1 MDQRRFIPH
10 FVGCANI
17 QVTFRKGITLY
28 FYNMTEKKT
37 TASKP
42 ADDFIRIQDLWGIFM
57 PRWHWFALSLFVTL
71 ATAALY
77 LLGTPNIYTRTAA
90 ILVKDDSKGGTSTN
104 VVSEFSDLGIF
115 KSNTNINNE
124 LLTLKSPTLMTEV
137 VQRLGLN
144 ETYTVRKGLK
154 DVELYKSSPLAVT
167 YRHLDETPVGFTID
181 ISSKETFVISDM
193 EVNGKA
199 FGEDFSGK
207 MGDSIRTE
215 IGTLVINFTK
225 YWNDSFV
232 GTSIRYRKGN
242 VCAVTDYYTAA
253 LHAELGNEDATI
265 INLSI
270 NDASIQK
277 AEDILNTLIEMYNE
291 KWIQD
296 KNQIAVS
303 TSQFIGDRLSVIEN
317 ELGNVD
323 ENIAGYKSEH
333 LLPDVQAA
341 SSLYLSQSAE
351 NKKELLVLNSQLST
365 AQYIRKE
372 LNNKKL
378 SQLLPTNSGI
388 ANVNIESQIGE
399 YNTIVLERNRLIA
412 NSSEKNP
419 LAKDMANSLQS
430 MQRTIIQSVDN
441 LIVSLNTQ
449 IRNIRQ
455 QEATTT
461 SQLAS
466 NPNQA
471 KYLLSVE
478 RQQKVKEEL
487 YLYLLQKREE
497 NELSQAFTAYN
508 TRVITAP
515 RGSMLPTAP
524 RKMNILLVAFAIGLL
539 VPAVIIFMKEN
550 MNTKVRG
557 RKDLEN
563 LSIPFIGEIPQYLS
577 AKKKLGFDKHTQSVM
592 KAIVVKEGNRNI
604 INEAFRV
611 LRSNIDFMAGKD
623 SGQNVFMLTSF
634 NPGSGKS
641 FLAMNIAMSFAIK
654 KKRILVID
662 GDLRHGSTSSYV
674 DSPKTGLSDYL
685 GNRVSDWKE
694 IIVKDEKYDNL
705 HIIPI
710 GTVPPNPT
718 ELLEDGKLATLIE
731 VLRSEYDY
739 IFIDCP
745 PIDIVADAQIIE
757 KLADRTVFVVRSGLL
772 DRSMLPE
779 LENIYQEK
787 RFKNLSVILN
797 GTESAGGRYG
807 YRYGYRNGYSSYY
820 GNKGKM
826 GGVNGWSSSD

>member
-1 MDQRRFIPH
+1 MI
-10 FVGCANI
+10 
-17 QVTFRKGITLY
+17 
-28 FYNMTEKKT
+28 EKKT
-37 TASKP
+37 AVGKP
-42 ADDFIRIQDLWGIFM
+42 ADDFIRIQDLWGMFV
-57 PRWHWFALSLFVTL
+57 PRWHWFALSLF
-71 ATAALY
+71 AALAVAAFY
-77 LLGTPNIYTRTAA
+77 LLSTPNIYTRTAA
-90 ILVKDDSKGGTSTN
+90 ILVKDDTKSGSSTTM
-104 VVSEFSDLGIF
+104 SEFSDLGIF

-137 VQRLGLN
+137 VRRLGLN

-154 DVELYKSSPLAVT
+154 DVGLYKSNPVAVS
-167 YRHLDETPVGFTID
+167 YRHQDETPVSFKID
-181 ISSKETFVISDM
+181 FSSKEEFTISDVM
-193 EVNGKA
+193 ING
-199 FGEDFSGK
+199 EELETEFSGK
-207 MGDSIRTE
+207 MGDSIRME
-215 IGTLVINFTK
+215 VGTFVINPTK

-232 GTSIRYRKGN
+232 GTSIRYNKGS
-242 VCAVTDYYTAA
+242 VRAVTDYYATALRA
-253 LHAELGNEDATI
+253 DLGNEDATI

-270 NDASIQK
+270 DDVSIPK
-277 AEDILNTLIEMYNE
+277 AEDILNTLIEVYNE

-303 TSQFIGDRLSVIEN
+303 TSQFIGDRLSVIES

-351 NKKELLVLNSQLST
+351 NKKELLALNSQLST
-365 AQYIRKE
+365 AQYIRRE
-372 LNNKKL
+372 LNNKEL

-399 YNTIVLERNRLIA
+399 YNTMVLDRNRLIA
-412 NSSEKNP
+412 NSSEKTP

-449 IRNIRQ
+449 IRSIRQ
-455 QEATTT
+455 QEAATT

-515 RGSMLPTAP
+515 RGSMFPTAP

-557 RKDLEN
+557 RKDLED
-563 LSIPFIGEIPQYLS
+563 LSIPFIGEIPQYFS
-577 AKKKLGFDKHTQSVM
+577 KERKLGFKRKKQSYM
-592 KAIVVKEGNRNI
+592 KTIVVKEGSRDI

-611 LRSNIDFMAGKD
+611 LRSNMDFMAGKD
-623 SGQNVFMLTSF
+623 KGQNVFVLTSF

-641 FLAMNIAMSFAIK
+641 FLTMNIAMSFAIK
-654 KKRILVID
+654 KKKDIGDRRRPAPRFRFLLRGFATDRFERLSGKPCRKLERNHCCRQEIRQPAYPPHRHRPPQPD
-662 GDLRHGSTSSYV
+662 GT
-674 DSPKTGLSDYL
+674 
-685 GNRVSDWKE
+685 
-694 IIVKDEKYDNL
+694 
-705 HIIPI
+705 
-710 GTVPPNPT
+710 
-718 ELLEDGKLATLIE
+718 
-731 VLRSEYDY
+731 
-739 IFIDCP
+739 
-745 PIDIVADAQIIE
+745 
-757 KLADRTVFVVRSGLL
+757 
-772 DRSMLPE
+772 
-779 LENIYQEK
+779 
-787 RFKNLSVILN
+787 
-797 GTESAGGRYG
+797 AGGRQAGHPDRGASRRVRLYLHRLSAHRHRG
-807 YRYGYRNGYSSYY
+807 RRADYRETGGPYHLRGTQRLAGSRHVART
-820 GNKGKM
+820 GKHLS
-826 GGVNGWSSSD
+826 GETFQEPQRDTERHGKCRRPVQLPLRIPLWL

>member
-1 MDQRRFIPH
+1 MIE
-10 FVGCANI
+10 
-17 QVTFRKGITLY
+17 T
-28 FYNMTEKKT
+28 KT
-37 TASKP
+37 TVGKP
-42 ADDFIRIQDLWGIFM
+42 ADDFIRIQDLWGMFM
-57 PRWHWFALSLFVTL
+57 PRWYWFVLSLFVTL
-71 ATAALY
+71 AVAALY
-77 LLGTPNIYTRTAA
+77 LLSTPNIYTRTAA
-90 ILVKDDSKGGTSTN
+90 ILVKDDTKSGSSTN
-104 VVSEFSDLGIF
+104 AISEFSDLGIF

-144 ETYTVRKGLK
+144 ESYTVRRGLRIT
-154 DVELYKSSPLAVT
+154 ELYKNAPVAVT
-167 YRHLDETPVGFTID
+167 YRHLDEASVSFTID

-193 EVNGKA
+193 EIDGEA
-199 FGEDFSGK
+199 RSEDFSGK
-207 MGDSIRTE
+207 MGDSIRIE
-215 IGTLVINFTK
+215 IGTLVINPTK
-225 YWNDSFV
+225 HWDDSFV
-232 GTSIRYRKGN
+232 GTSIHYAKGS
-242 VCAVTDYYTAA
+242 VDTVTDYYADA
-253 LHAELGNEDATI
+253 LRANLGNEDATI
-265 INLSI
+265 IDLSI
-270 NDASIQK
+270 DDASIQK
-277 AEDILNTLIEMYNE
+277 AEDILNTLIEVYNE

-303 TSQFIGDRLSVIEN
+303 TSQFIGDRLNVIES

-351 NKKELLVLNSQLST
+351 NKKELLVLNNQLST
-365 AQYIRKE
+365 AQYIRRE
-372 LNNKKL
+372 LNNKEL

-388 ANVNIESQIGE
+388 ANANIESQIGE
-399 YNTIVLERNRLIA
+399 YNNMVLDRNRLIA

-419 LAKDMANSLQS
+419 LAKDMASSLQS

-449 IRNIRQ
+449 IRSIRQ

-508 TRVITAP
+508 TRMITAP
-515 RGSMLPTAP
+515 RGSMFPTAP

-539 VPAVIIFMKEN
+539 VPAVIIFMKES
-550 MNTKVRG
+550 MNVKVRG

-563 LSIPFIGEIPQYLS
+563 LSVPFIGEIPQYFS
-577 AKKKLGFDKHTQSVM
+577 TKKKWGLYKKTKPGM
-592 KAIVVKEGNRNI
+592 KSIVVKEGSRDI

-611 LRSNIDFMAGKD
+611 LRSNMDFMASKD
-623 SGQNVFMLTSF
+623 QGQNVFVLTSF

-641 FLAMNIAMSFAIK
+641 FLTMNIAISFAIK

-662 GDLRHGSTSSYV
+662 GDLRHGSTSSFV
-674 DSPKTGLSDYL
+674 NSPKVGLSDYL
-685 GNRVSDWKE
+685 GNRVDDYKD

-705 HIIPI
+705 HILPI

-718 ELLEDGKLATLIE
+718 ELLEDGKLATLME
-731 VLRSEYDY
+731 TLRGEYDY

-757 KLADRTVFVVRSGLL
+757 KLADRTIFVVRSGVL
-772 DRSMLPE
+772 DRNMLPE
-779 LENIYQEK
+779 LESIYQEK
-787 RFKNLSVILN
+787 RFKNLCLILN
-797 GTESAGGRYG
+797 GTESTGGRYSYRYG
-807 YRYGYRNGYSSYY
+807 YRYGYHSGYASYY
-820 GNKGKM
+820 GSNR
-826 GGVNGWSSSD
+826 GG

>member
-1 MDQRRFIPH
+1 M
-10 FVGCANI
+10 
-17 QVTFRKGITLY
+17 
-28 FYNMTEKKT
+28 EKKIIVG
-37 TASKP
+37 KP
-42 ADDFIRIQDLWGIFM
+42 ADDFIRIQDLWGMFV
-57 PRWHWFALSLFVTL
+57 PRWHWFALSLFVAL
-71 ATAALY
+71 SVAALY
-77 LLGTPNIYTRTAA
+77 LLSTPNIYTRTAA
-90 ILVKDDSKGGTSTN
+90 ILVKDDSKSGSSTGAMN
-104 VVSEFSDLGIF
+104 EFSDLGIF

-154 DVELYKSSPLAVT
+154 DVGLYKNNPIAVT
-167 YRHLDETPVGFTID
+167 YRHQDETPVSFKID
-181 ISSKETFVISDM
+181 LLSKGEFVISD
-193 EVNGKA
+193 VVINGEESGK
-199 FGEDFSGK
+199 DFSGK

-215 IGTLVINFTK
+215 IGTLVINPTK
-225 YWNDSFV
+225 YWDDSFV
-232 GTSIRYRKGN
+232 GTSIRYGKGD
-242 VCAVTDYYTAA
+242 VRAVTDYYAAA
-253 LHAELGNEDATI
+253 LRADLGSEDATI

-270 NDASIQK
+270 DDASVQK
-277 AEDILNTLIEMYNE
+277 AEDILNTLIEVYNE

-303 TSQFIGDRLSVIEN
+303 TSQFIGDRLSVIES

-351 NKKELLVLNSQLST
+351 NKKELLALNSQLST
-365 AQYIRKE
+365 AQYIRRE
-372 LNNKKL
+372 LNNKEL

-399 YNTIVLERNRLIA
+399 YNTMVLDRNRLIA

-449 IRNIRQ
+449 IRSIRQ

-515 RGSMLPTAP
+515 RGSMFPTAP

-557 RKDLEN
+557 RKDLES
-563 LSIPFIGEIPQYLS
+563 LSIPFIGEIPQYFS
-577 AKKKLGFDKHTQSVM
+577 TRKKLGFNKKTQPDM

-611 LRSNIDFMAGKD
+611 LRSNMDFMAGKD
-623 SGQNVFMLTSF
+623 SSQNVFVLTSF

-641 FLAMNIAMSFAIK
+641 FLTMNIAMSFAIK
-654 KKRILVID
+654 KKKILVID

-694 IIVKDEKYDNL
+694 IIVKDGKYDNL
-705 HIIPI
+705 HILPI

-718 ELLEDGKLATLIE
+718 ELLEDGKLATLIGA
-731 VLRSEYDY
+731 LRGEYDY

-757 KLADRTVFVVRSGLL
+757 KLADRTLFVVRSGLL
-772 DRSMLPE
+772 DRCMLPE
-779 LENIYQEK
+779 LESIYQEK

-797 GTESAGGRYG
+797 GTESVGGRYSYRYG
-807 YRYGYRNGYSSYY
+807 YRYGYHNGYSSYY
-820 GNKGKM
+820 GSKAKT
-826 GGVNGWSSSD
+826 GG